1 MAGSC
6 TAGAAYIP
14 TMADETV
21 IIDKIGTLFLGGP
34 PLVQAATGEVVT
46 PEELGGAKLHCEES
60 GCTDY
65 FALSEDEAIEDC
77 KDIMASLNM
86 EKLLHEQQFYEE
98 PMFDT
103 EELKAIVSPF
113 SDKSDMQIYKLIAR
127 IVDGSRFREF
137 KPSFGPTLVTG
148 YAHIH
153 GILTGV
159 VANNG
164 PLLPDACLKGAHFVE
179 ICCQRKIPIVF
190 FQNISNPHGLTND
203 AAAVLLKEKAK
214 MMSVVA
220 NAQVPK
226 VTIIIGNSF
235 GMDNFVMCGRSM
247 SPRFLF
253 SWPAA
258 RIAMMD
264 PDTPNASEADS
275 DSYKDNIEKQSSA
288 YFSTARIWDDGIIL
302 PQDTR
307 MVLAFSLKA
316 SMQYQKPGFS
326 HKNVLRM

>member
-34 PLVQAATGEVVT
+34 PLVQAATGDIVT
-46 PEELGGAKLHCEES
+46 PEELGGAKLHSEES

-65 FALSEDEAIEDC
+65 CALSEDDAIEDC

-86 EKLLHEQQFYEE
+86 RKFLSEKNYEE
-98 PMFDT
+98 PMF
-103 EELKAIVSPF
+103 ELKELKGIASPYP
-113 SDKSDMQIYKLIAR
+113 DKSDMQIYKIIAR

-137 KPSFGPTLVTG
+137 KPLFGPTLITG
-148 YAHIH
+148 FAYIH
-153 GILTGV
+153 GILTGII
-159 VANNG
+159 ANNG

-190 FQNISNPHGLTND
+190 LQNICHPKDLTHE

-226 VTIIIGNSF
+226 VTVIIGDSI

-247 SPRFLF
+247 GPRFLF

-258 RIAMMD
+258 RIAMVSPEMYETVD
-264 PDTPNASEADS
+264 SEHRDQ
-275 DSYKDNIEKQSSA
+275 KKVMEQQCSA
-288 YFSTARIWDDGIIL
+288 YYSTARIWDDGIIL
-302 PQDTR
+302 PQETR
-307 MVLAFSLKA
+307 KVLGLSLKA
-316 SMQYQKPGFS
+316 SLQYNEPSFS
-326 HKNVLRM
+326 PKGILRM

>member
-1 MAGSC
+1 
-6 TAGAAYIP
+6 
-14 TMADETV
+14 MADETV

-34 PLVQAATGEVVT
+34 PLVQAATGEIVT
-46 PEELGGAKLHCEES
+46 PEELGGARLHCVES

-65 FALSEDEAIEDC
+65 FAVSEDSAIEDC

-86 EKLLHEQQFYEE
+86 EKFLNLEGDFYEE
-98 PMFDT
+98 PMFEV
-103 EELKAIVSPF
+103 EELKALACPF
-113 SDKSDMQIYKLIAR
+113 ASKSDMQIHKIIAR

-148 YAHIH
+148 FGHIH
-153 GILTGV
+153 GILTGI

-164 PLLPDACLKGAHFVE
+164 PLMPNACLKGAHFVE

-190 FQNISNPHGLTND
+190 LQNITHNEGLELET
-203 AAAVLLKEKAK
+203 AAVLLKEKAK
-214 MMSVVA
+214 LMSVIA

-226 VTIIIGNSF
+226 ITIIIGNSF
-235 GMDNFVMCGRSM
+235 GMDNYVMCGRSM

-258 RIAMMD
+258 RIGMTD
-264 PDTPNASEADS
+264 PESQTDVEQDDKSSKEI
-275 DSYKDNIEKQSSA
+275 IEKQCTA
-288 YFSTARIWDDGIIL
+288 IYSTARIWDDGIIL
-302 PQDTR
+302 PQESR
-307 MVLAFSLKA
+307 KFLGLCLKA
-316 SMQYQKPGFS
+316 SLQHQRPGFS

>member
-46 PEELGGAKLHCEES
+46 PEELGGAKLHSQES

-65 FALSEDEAIEDC
+65 FALSEDDAIEDC

-86 EKLLHEQQFYEE
+86 EKLLCEQKFYEE
-98 PMFDT
+98 PMFEV
-103 EELKAIVSPF
+103 EELKAIASPY
-113 SDKSDMQIYKLIAR
+113 SDKSDMQIYKVLAR
-127 IVDGSRFREF
+127 LVDGSRFREF
-137 KPSFGPTLVTG
+137 KPLFGPTLITG
-148 YAHIH
+148 FSHIH
-153 GILTGV
+153 GILTGII
-159 VANNG
+159 ANNG
-164 PLLPDACLKGAHFVE
+164 PLLSDACLKGAHFVE
-179 ICCQRKIPIVF
+179 ICCQRRIPIVF
-190 FQNISNPHGLTND
+190 FQNISHPTDLTLED
-203 AAAVLLKEKAK
+203 AGVLIKEKAK

-226 VTIIIGNSF
+226 VTVIVGDSF
-235 GMDNFVMCGRSM
+235 GMDNYVMCGRSM

-258 RIAMMD
+258 RIAMVD
-264 PDTPNASEADS
+264 PESQIISDTECENYKNA
-275 DSYKDNIEKQSSA
+275 IEKQCSA
-288 YFSTARIWDDGIIL
+288 YYSTARIWDDGIIL
-302 PQDTR
+302 PQETR
-307 MVLAFSLKA
+307 KVLGLCLKA
-316 SMQYQKPGFS
+316 SLQHRKPGFS
-326 HKNVLRM
+326 PKGTLRM